1 MKRIFLAVFAIA
13 LITLMMELVL
23 TRAFDVMIR
32 PNMSYMVVT
41 CALFSFGLAG
51 IYMTLRPLEFSNTDG
66 LRAYLFKQTLL
77 FGVLTTLVLP
87 VTNAIPFDLDKLG
100 EQLLL

>member
-1 MKRIFLAVFAIA
+1 MKRIFGAVFAIA

-41 CALFSFGLAG
+41 CALFAFGLAG
-51 IYMTLRPLEFSNTDG
+51 IYMTLRRKRWLCGCGQLQRMENGSGCP
-66 LRAYLFKQTLL
+66 
-77 FGVLTTLVLP
+77 FGGP
-87 VTNAIPFDLDKLG
+87 
-100 EQLLL
+100 